1 MNSKKHSFISII
13 PLWLQLQILMTLSTA
28 LLLGMI
34 LILDYRHSREYVME
48 QRISSSSRLLD
59 IELQNMDQYIR
70 DLASFCLQPLYDS
83 EFNLA
88 IKSKSPFTSSQQNYI
103 KDQIRLNYH
112 SRSDLNG
119 YEIYFCH
126 QDLAY
131 GREKNSQHIML
142 LPSSSLL
149 NEEGYIDC
157 SQGKFY
163 NSIQPASDSDS
174 FFHYYQ
180 SIIRIQDST
189 PEAVVRL
196 DVDASYARSLN
207 QEHRNSEEF
216 ICIFNKYHS
225 LLYSGDPA
233 LVSDSFLLDLP
244 EDSQGNASFLTELGE
259 KSYLA
264 VLATS
269 EKYELHMVSLL
280 PMEVLNREIYS
291 ALQGNALMG
300 ILLWAV
306 VSVLIFFILRI
317 ATRPLTR
324 LSRQM
329 QTVGNG
335 IFSPLPEVSGSKEIA
350 DLSINFNDMV
360 SHIDDLIRKNY
371 LAEISE
377 KTSRLTA
384 LEAQLNPHFLYNT
397 LQAIGTEALL
407 NDQPQINRMITSL
420 ASNLR
425 YSIKEGD
432 LVKLRSEITYVK
444 NYVLLQE
451 MRLEDRLNV
460 TFDVEESLMELIL
473 PKISIQLLVENSII
487 HGMKPDSP
495 SIDIRIQAILSDGL
509 LNIIVADNGC
519 GIPPEQL
526 DRMEEEFRHFL
537 EPGSAGKIGLA
548 NLYSRLHILY
558 PDTGALMISSIPGE
572 GTTITMQ
579 VPADPYQSKGGKT
592 HVQSIDRG

>member
-1 MNSKKHSFISII
+1 MKPTKHSFISRIS
-13 PLWLQLQILMTLSTA
+13 LWIQLQILITLATA

-34 LILDYRHSREYVME
+34 LFRDYRRSREYVME
-48 QRISSSSRLLD
+48 QRISASSRLLD

-70 DLASFCLQPLYDS
+70 DLASFCLQPLYDR

-88 IKSKSPFTSSQQNYI
+88 IKSKAPFTPAQHNYI
-103 KDQIRLNYH
+103 KEQIRISYY

-131 GREKNSQHIML
+131 GRGKNSQHIIL
-142 LPSSSLL
+142 LPSSTLQK
-149 NEEGYIDC
+149 EAGYADC
-157 SQGKFY
+157 SQNKFY

-174 FFHYYQ
+174 FFCYYQ

-189 PEAVVRL
+189 PEAVVCL
-196 DVDASYARSLN
+196 DVDASYARSIN
-207 QEHRNSEEF
+207 QEHKNSEEF
-216 ICIFNKYHS
+216 ICIFNKDHS
-225 LLYSGDPA
+225 LLYSGDPT
-233 LVSDSFLLDLP
+233 LVSDSLPLTLP
-244 EDSQGNASFLTELGE
+244 EDRPDNTSFLTELNG

-264 VLATS
+264 VLSAS
-269 EKYELHMVSLL
+269 EKYDLHMVSLL

-291 ALQGNALMG
+291 TLRANAFMG
-300 ILLWAV
+300 ILLWSV

-329 QTVGNG
+329 QAVGNG
-335 IFSPLPEVSGSKEIA
+335 IFTPLPEVSGSREIA
-350 DLSINFNDMV
+350 DLSSNFNDMV

-425 YSIKEGD
+425 YSIKSGD
-432 LVKLRSEITYVK
+432 LVSLKSEITYVK
-444 NYVLLQE
+444 NYVLLQK
-451 MRLEDRLNV
+451 MRLEDRLTV
-460 TFDVEESLMELIL
+460 EYDVDESLMELTL

-487 HGMKPDSP
+487 HGMKPDSD
-495 SIDIRIQAILSDGL
+495 SIAIRIQALLKEDV
-509 LNIIVADNGC
+509 LNIIVTDDGC
-519 GIPPEQL
+519 GIPPKQL
-526 DRMEEEFRHFL
+526 ERMQEEFRHFL

-548 NLYSRLHILY
+548 NLYCRLQILY
-558 PDTGALMISSIPGE
+558 PEKGALKISSIPGE

-579 VPADPYQSKGGKT
+579 IPADPYQSKGGET
-592 HVQSIDRG
+592 HVQSTDRR